1 MLSNKE
7 MLTLLTKTT
16 EPSARLA
23 GTKRNI
29 HELFDDLTLTVET
42 KKPKTSW
49 LRHEDVFGVVTKHP
63 SPPKPPLTSILDDDL
78 SLELSS
84 MSMTSSSSSSSPSS
98 SPPQEKKLTDLDD
111 DALRHIGSFLTPKH
125 RRALALTCHDAHRA
139 CA

>member
-1 MLSNKE
+1 MLSNKK
-7 MLTLLTKTT
+7 MITYKKMITKTT
-16 EPSARLA
+16 RVA

-29 HELFDDLTLTVET
+29 DELCDAFTGVKIKKAKT
-42 KKPKTSW
+42 KPKKKR
-49 LRHEDVFGVVTKHP
+49 LDVRLLPALP
-63 SPPKPPLTSILDDDL
+63 SVPDDDL

-84 MSMTSSSSSSSPSS
+84 MSMSSSSSSS

>member
-1 MLSNKE
+1 MLYNKK
-7 MLTLLTKTT
+7 MITKTT
-16 EPSARLA
+16 ASPARVA

-29 HELFDDLTLTVET
+29 DELSADFTGLKIKKAKT
-42 KKPKTSW
+42 KS
-49 LRHEDVFGVVTKHP
+49 EDEAEEEAP
-63 SPPKPPLTSILDDDL
+63 ISAEALPSILDDDL

-84 MSMTSSSSSSSPSS
+84 MSMSSSSSS

-111 DALRHIGSFLTPKH
+111 DALRLIGSFLAPKH

>member
-84 MSMTSSSSSSSPSS
+84 MSMSSSSSSSSSSP
-98 SPPQEKKLTDLDD
+98 PPPPLLDLDD

>member
-1 MLSNKE
+1 MLSNEK

-16 EPSARLA
+16 ESSARLA

-84 MSMTSSSSSSSPSS
+84 MSMSSSSSSSP
-98 SPPQEKKLTDLDD
+98 PPAPQKKLPDLDD
-111 DALRHIGSFLTPKH
+111 DALRLIASFLPPKN

>member
-1 MLSNKE
+1 MLYSKK
-7 MLTLLTKTT
+7 TITKTT
-16 EPSARLA
+16 ASPARVA
-23 GTKRNI
+23 GKKRNI
-29 HELFDDLTLTVET
+29 DELIADFTGLKIKKAKT
-42 KKPKTSW
+42 KS
-49 LRHEDVFGVVTKHP
+49 EDEAEEEAPISTEALP
-63 SPPKPPLTSILDDDL
+63 SILDDDL

-84 MSMTSSSSSSSPSS
+84 MSMSSSSSSS